1 MPKSV
6 NYLVLFIF
14 SFLIVLYAA
23 LLSTPVGES
32 LTIHFDAP
40 VWMFLQCVIAQRLTL
55 KVYRTLKQK
64 QQSLVSYISKVII
77 VSNVVFTLCISV
89 FITYLESLIGIQK
102 VDSMH
107 VIATF
112 GMSSLL
118 HMLVA
123 AYSIAFELVTRLQAQ
138 QAALANKEKALLDS
152 QVKTL
157 QQHID
162 PHFLFNN
169 LNVLS
174 ALILKSPEEAE
185 EYLETFSNI
194 YRYILENKS
203 KNLVPLA
210 KELVFIKDYMTLIE
224 TRFNGLYR
232 LRINVDNALLA
243 NRYVIPCS
251 LQLAIENAVKHNGAT
266 VDNPLDIHIN
276 VEVDDIVVTNNL
288 NEKEYKP
295 TSTGLG
301 LTHLQAQCQAVFNR
315 QSHIEKNESAFILT
329 VPMTS
334 EVAL

>member
-40 VWMFLQCVIAQRLTL
+40 VWMFLQCVIAQWLTL

-64 QQSLVSYISKVII
+64 QQSLVSYISKVFI

-185 EYLETFSNI
+185 EYLETFSDI

-210 KELVFIKDYMTLIE
+210 KELVFIKDYMALIE

-276 VEVDDIVVTNNL
+276 VEVDGIVVTNNL

-295 TSTGLG
+295 MSTGLG
-301 LTHLQAQCQAVFNR
+301 LAHLQAQCKAVFNR
-315 QSHIEKNESAFILT
+315 QSRIEKNESVFILT
-329 VPMTS
+329 LPMTS